1 MTADLQFLSVR
12 ELGGLLRT
20 EQVSP
25 VELAEFFLNK
35 LESEGPRYNA
45 LVTLTRERALKQAKQ
60 AEREIASG
68 EYRGPLHGIP
78 YGLKDL
84 VATAGGTPTTWGAVP
99 FKGQT
104 FDYDATIV
112 QKLDAAGAVLVAKL
126 AMVELAGGMG
136 YLYPSASATGPAIT
150 PWGNKDSWTGG
161 SSSGSGAAVAAGLVP
176 FAIGSETWGSILLPA
191 HNCGI
196 AGLRPTYGR
205 VSRYGAMALSWT
217 LDKLGPMCLTADDCG
232 LVLEV
237 IASHD
242 PNDPTTSDRPYSYD
256 TQYPASHRFKLGVL
270 KGMVDAAEEEV
281 KANFQ
286 QSLEVLEQMAD
297 IEEVEFPDMP
307 YEPVTRTILN
317 AESASI
323 FEDFFESGETARL
336 SGDETR
342 FSAYSRLA
350 VPATDYLR
358 ALRIRTQ
365 ICRAADEVL
374 SKYDAVVGT
383 PRNHVATPIDQP
395 IRASISGLSR
405 DILGA
410 VGNVAGLPSVA
421 VPNGFG
427 ARGLPTG
434 IQFMG
439 RAYEENSILA
449 AARAYQS
456 LTDWHTQHPPVG

>member
-1 MTADLQFLSVR
+1 MTADLQFLSIR

-20 EQVSP
+20 KQVSP
-25 VELAEFFLNK
+25 VELAEFFLDK

-45 LVTLTRERALKQAKQ
+45 LVALTRERALKQAKQ
-60 AEREIASG
+60 AEKEIASG

-99 FKGQT
+99 FQDQT

-161 SSSGSGAAVAAGLVP
+161 SSSGSGTAVAAGLVP

-232 LVLEV
+232 LVLEA
-237 IASHD
+237 IAGHD
-242 PNDPTTSDRPYSYD
+242 PNDSTTSDRPYSYD
-256 TQYPASHRFKLGVL
+256 AEHAASRRFKLGVL

-286 QSLEVLEQMAD
+286 QSLKVLEQMAD

-307 YEPVTRTILN
+307 YEPVTRTNLN

-323 FEDFFESGETARL
+323 NGAHVELAGDVALLGGAAGPAQCLRIVHHDAVAVDIKTAERRLRAGVACLGERSPRL
-336 SGDETR
+336 ERGGDITPLVR
-342 FSAYSRLA
+342 GLSLFPITDG
-350 VPATDYLR
+350 VPAVGGHNHERQRESDREQRPARSAT
-358 ALRIRTQ
+358 
-365 ICRAADEVL
+365 CSAAHSHSIVPGGFEVT
-374 SKYDAVVGT
+374 S
-383 PRNHVATPIDQP
+383 
-395 IRASISGLSR
+395 
-405 DILGA
+405 
-410 VGNVAGLPSVA
+410 
-421 VPNGFG
+421 
-427 ARGLPTG
+427 
-434 IQFMG
+434 
-439 RAYEENSILA
+439 
-449 AARAYQS
+449 
-456 LTDWHTQHPPVG
+456 